1 MKDETRLLIG
11 FDAKR
16 IVRNATGLGNYSR
29 TLIKNLLSWHN
40 DRFSLRLYAPDRGK
54 DNLRKQ
60 ICEDERVR
68 YVFPV
73 GRMPA
78 VGRAWWRF
86 SGIVRELKRDR
97 IDIFHGLSGE
107 LPRGLKASG
116 TKGIVTIHDLIFLR
130 FPRYYHWWDVMIYR
144 YKFRLACREAHRII
158 AVSERTKQDIIEYGR
173 VAPDKIAVI
182 YQDCD
187 ASFKQPVAQEHL
199 QRVRAKYALPHHY
212 ILNVGSIEERKNVL
226 LAVKALEGLPTD
238 LRLVIVGRHTP
249 YTDRVAAYIEAHG
262 LSDRVQMLHHVSF
275 ADLPAIYQLA
285 RTFVY
290 PSRYEGFGIPIIEA
304 IYSGLP
310 VVACTGSCLEEAGG
324 PDSFY
329 VDPDDVA
336 GMRAALT
343 AAETDN
349 DREARIARCREYVR
363 KFEAQ
368 KLTAALMG
376 EYLRLAEQ

>member
-1 MKDETRLLIG
+1 M
-11 FDAKR
+11 
-16 IVRNATGLGNYSR
+16 
-29 TLIKNLLSWHN
+29 
-40 DRFSLRLYAPDRGK
+40 
-54 DNLRKQ
+54 
-60 ICEDERVR
+60 
-68 YVFPV
+68 
-73 GRMPA
+73 
-78 VGRAWWRF
+78 
-86 SGIVRELKRDR
+86 
-97 IDIFHGLSGE
+97 
-107 LPRGLKASG
+107 
-116 TKGIVTIHDLIFLR
+116 
-130 FPRYYHWWDVMIYR
+130 
-144 YKFRLACREAHRII
+144 
-158 AVSERTKQDIIEYGR
+158 
-173 VAPDKIAVI
+173 
-182 YQDCD
+182 
-187 ASFKQPVAQEHL
+187 
-199 QRVRAKYALPHHY
+199 
-212 ILNVGSIEERKNVL
+212 

-249 YTDRVAAYIEAHG
+249 YTDRVAAYIEANG

-336 GMRAALT
+336 GMCAALT
-343 AAETDN
+343 AADTDN